1 MYGVYVYI
9 NTKFCLL
16 WWSVK
21 NDSLR
26 YFIDAFWVKKCISE
40 DCGSIDISL
49 AKKTPKTNNWNFL
62 KAYYALCKCP
72 SLFESLKYCE
82 WLFKIISKPSRL
94 LSLGAGISPQFVENT
109 SLIRS
114 LGVMLHQMVWF
125 LPGKL
130 WPNMQERR
138 NEIIKA
144 CWWID
149 FCLQFPDKRTTSEIS
164 IKPLVF
170 FFLPCKGRKVDLNPN
185 HFCLSDISPPPHL
198 VSKIKCRWNVGF
210 FK

>member
-1 MYGVYVYI
+1 MEQSNWVSKELWPFSCMVYMYILIQSSVCFGDQSKMI
-9 NTKFCLL
+9 HWDILL
-16 WWSVK
+16 MLSESKSVFQKIVEVLISHLRKK
-21 NDSLR
+21 N
-26 YFIDAFWVKKCISE
+26 
-40 DCGSIDISL
+40 
-49 AKKTPKTNNWNFL
+49 KKTKNWNFL

-130 WPNMQERR
+130 WPNVQERR

-149 FCLQFPDKRTTSEIS
+149 FCLQFPDKRTTLEIS

-170 FFLPCKGRKVDLNPN
+170 FSFRVREGK
-185 HFCLSDISPPPHL
+185 
-198 VSKIKCRWNVGF
+198 
-210 FK
+210 